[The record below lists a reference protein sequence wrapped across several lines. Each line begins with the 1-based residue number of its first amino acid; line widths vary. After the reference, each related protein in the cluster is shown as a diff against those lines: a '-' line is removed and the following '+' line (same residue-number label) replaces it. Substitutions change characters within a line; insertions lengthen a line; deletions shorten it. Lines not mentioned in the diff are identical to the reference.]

1 MKGLLALPV
10 ALAVFASGA
19 RAEIIQRLAG
29 GAACRTEEGAV
40 RAPRVA
46 PKPGV
51 AAHRA
56 ATGMIVTDEPIEG
69 AECYLYRSEA
79 KLGTEPCPSAS
90 VGGRGGGVAGTL
102 GVPNCANQ

>member
-10 ALAVFASGA
+10 VLAVFTSGA

-40 RAPRVA
+40 RTPHVA
-46 PKPGV
+46 PKPGA

-56 ATGMIVTDEPIEG
+56 ANGMIVTDEPIEG
-69 AECYLYRSEA
+69 ADCYLYRAEA
-79 KLGTEPCPSAS
+79 KLGAAPCPPAA
-90 VGGRGGGVAGTL
+90 VAGAGRGVAGTL
-102 GVPNCANQ
+102 GVPNCGNQ